1 VPHPPL
7 KGSVLWGAW
16 CSPAFPVPNT
26 GLSNLMDSSQFG
38 GSIDSANSKDYAAG
52 IGGCN
57 SVGRVLASQ
66 APSLPSADIRH
77 GESNADYHADRAYLS
92 ASPIKDFLES
102 PPFFQRRYLL
112 GSEPSPTSDSLTRG
126 TLVHDVLQ
134 MGWEAAADQ
143 IKVIPADYLT
153 ASGALSTSKAAKEWL
168 AAQGTSLL
176 VTPADAD
183 FLTEVQAQCDLNKA
197 VAKLLADIKHK
208 EVSIRWQRADG
219 TKLKCRPDAITSK
232 GRVIDYKTTKY
243 KNPARDFHRAC
254 VEYQYGLQSALY
266 QEGAAAAGFSGEPLI
281 FVLISTV
288 SPYTVIAKTLP
299 ERFISV
305 GKARLDRAIADI
317 SARKSFGDW
326 TPDGYGSIDELYMP
340 EWCFK
345 DNQGGDV

>member
-1 VPHPPL
+1 
-7 KGSVLWGAW
+7 
-16 CSPAFPVPNT
+16 
-26 GLSNLMDSSQFG
+26 MDSSSFG
-38 GSIDSANSKDYAAG
+38 GSIDSADCKDYAAETSG
-52 IGGCN
+52 RN

-66 APSLPSADIRH
+66 ATQLPSADIRH
-77 GESNADYHADRAYLS
+77 GESNEDYHADRDWLS
-92 ASPIKDFLES
+92 TSAVKDFIKSAPL
-102 PPFFQRRYLL
+102 FQRKHLL
-112 GSEPSPTSDSLTRG
+112 RTEPSLSSDSLARG
-126 TLVHDVLQ
+126 TLVHRVLEL
-134 MGWEAAADQ
+134 GWEQAADL

-153 ASGALSTSKAAKEWL
+153 ASGAMSTSKAAKEWL
-168 AAQGTSLL
+168 AAQGDALL
-176 VTPADAD
+176 VTPQDGE
-183 FLTEVQAQCDLNKA
+183 FLTEMQAQCDLNKA

-208 EVSIRWQRADG
+208 EVSIRWSRADG
-219 TKLKCRPDAITSK
+219 TKLKCRPDAITNR
-232 GRVIDYKTTKY
+232 GRVVDYKTTKFE
-243 KNPARDFHRAC
+243 NPARDFHRAC

-299 ERFISV
+299 KRFIEV

-317 SARKSFGDW
+317 SARTSFGDW

>member
-1 VPHPPL
+1 
-7 KGSVLWGAW
+7 
-16 CSPAFPVPNT
+16 
-26 GLSNLMDSSQFG
+26 MDSSASG
-38 GSIDSANSKDYAAG
+38 GSIDSADCKDYAG
-52 IGGCN
+52 NECGRN

-77 GESNADYHADRAYLS
+77 GESNEDYHADREWLS
-92 ASPIKDFLES
+92 CSPIKDFLES

-112 GSEPSPTSDSLTRG
+112 GSEPSTSSESLSRG
-126 TLVHDVLQ
+126 TLVHAVLE

-183 FLTEVQAQCDLNKA
+183 FLTEVQAQCDLNRA
-197 VAKLLADIKHK
+197 VAKLLAVIQHK
-208 EVSIRWQRADG
+208 EVSIRWQRPDG
-219 TKLKCRPDAITSK
+219 TKLKCRPDAITNV
-232 GRVIDYKTTKY
+232 GRVVDYKTTKY

-299 ERFISV
+299 ERFIAV

-317 SARKSFGDW
+317 AARTSFGDW